1 LSGGYSDH
9 LIIFMSYLAP
19 PDILKG
25 SNQWRWL
32 RLMLIDWVPSIVL
45 RLQIHVSA
53 QLAKQEAEQQIMA
66 SKVK

>member
-1 LSGGYSDH
+1 
-9 LIIFMSYLAP
+9 MSYLAP

-45 RLQIHVSA
+45 RLQIQVSA